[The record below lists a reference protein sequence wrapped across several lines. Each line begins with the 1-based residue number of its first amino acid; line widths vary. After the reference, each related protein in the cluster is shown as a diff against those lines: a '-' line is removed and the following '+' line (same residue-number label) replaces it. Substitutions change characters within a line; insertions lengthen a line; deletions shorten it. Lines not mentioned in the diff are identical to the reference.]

1 MFDASLNLYDAAARL
16 ELENTQ
22 SFVSDCAEAWSDWKA
37 TKTSTKNA
45 INALKNTV
53 SPFLNL
59 ATDLAFEPA
68 QSSAPFGE
76 IGHVHQREEQEW
88 KQKAREIVEAS
99 PKKTPED
106 VLIKTT
112 R

>member
-1 MFDASLNLYDAAARL
+1 MFDGSLNLYDAAARL
-16 ELENTQ
+16 ENAQ
-22 SFVSDCAEAWSDWKA
+22 SLVSDCAETWSDWKA

-45 INALKNTV
+45 INTLKNTA

-59 ATDLAFEPA
+59 ATDLACEPA
-68 QSSAPFGE
+68 QSSAPFGG
-76 IGHVHQREEQEW
+76 IGLVRQREEQER

-106 VLIKTT
+106 VLIKTP